1 MTIDSSCIQ
10 CHQKNKLQYQNYL
23 ISKYIILQQIQQA
36 QVFKNKTNLDSNNI
50 NPNNHVSSS
59 YNFNPPSGM

>member
-10 CHQKNKLQYQNYL
+10 CHQKKLQYQNYL
-23 ISKYIILQQIQQA
+23 ISKYIIHQQIQPA

-50 NPNNHVSSS
+50 NPNNHVS
-59 YNFNPPSGM
+59 